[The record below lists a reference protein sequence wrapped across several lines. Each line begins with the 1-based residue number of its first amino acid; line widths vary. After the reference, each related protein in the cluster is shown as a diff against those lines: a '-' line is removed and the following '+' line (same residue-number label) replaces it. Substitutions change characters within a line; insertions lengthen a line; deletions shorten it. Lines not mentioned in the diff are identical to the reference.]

1 MSKSR
6 TTLRNELKTAIL
18 TDLMAHFTAQGEDCQ
33 QTATHK
39 FGFPCVDSEGNDEY
53 IVITISVPTGERG
66 TDGAPYDLYGEAEDY
81 RLKQIAKTEKAKEA
95 AAKKAAKIARDKADR
110 EAKAKAKAERE
121 ARGE

>member
-6 TTLRNELKTAIL
+6 TALRNELKTAVL
-18 TDLMAHFTAQGEDCQ
+18 SELMHFYAEKGEDVQ

-39 FGFPCVDSEGNDEY
+39 FGFPCVDAEGNDEY
-53 IVITISVPTGERG
+53 IVLTISIPTGERG
-66 TDGAPYDLYGEAEDY
+66 ADGDPYDLYGEAEAY
-81 RLKQIAKTEKAKEA
+81 RQKQADKAVKAKEA

-121 ARGE
+121 KGE

>member
-1 MSKSR
+1 MSKSK
-6 TTLRNELKTAIL
+6 TALRNELKTAIL
-18 TDLMAHFTAQGEDCQ
+18 NDLMAHFTAQGEDCQ

-66 TDGAPYDLYGEAEDY
+66 EDGDPYDLYGEAEMY
-81 RLKQIAKTEKAKEA
+81 RQKQAVKAEKAKES
-95 AAKKAAKIARDKADR
+95 AAKKAAKIAKDKADR

-121 ARGE
+121 VEGK

>member
-1 MSKSR
+1 MSKSK
-6 TTLRNELKTAIL
+6 TALRNELKTAIL
-18 TDLMAHFTAQGEDCQ
+18 NDLMAHFTAQGEDCQ

-66 TDGAPYDLYGEAEDY
+66 EDGDPYDLYGEAEMY
-81 RLKQIAKTEKAKEA
+81 RQKQAAKAEKAKES
-95 AAKKAAKIARDKADR
+95 AAKKAAKIAKDKADR

-121 ARGE
+121 AEGK